1 MIKEDST
8 IAQIREIRHQIS
20 QQFNHDPKKIIEY
33 YIALQKKFQYRLLN
47 IMDRKQKVADEFENS

>member
-20 QQFNHDPKKIIEY
+20 QQFDHDPKKIIEY
-33 YIALQKKFQYRLLN
+33 YIELQKKFQYRLVN
-47 IMDRKQKVADEFENS
+47 SSDRKQKVADELE

>member
-1 MIKEDST
+1 MITEDST

-33 YIALQKKFQYRLLN
+33 YIELQKKFQYRLFN
-47 IMDRKQKVADEFENS
+47 IMDRKQKVADEFETL

>member
-20 QQFNHDPKKIIEY
+20 QQFDHDPKKIIEY
-33 YIALQKKFQYRLLN
+33 YMALQKKYQYRLMN
-47 IMDRKQKVADEFENS
+47 TIDRKQKVADEWDA

>member
-1 MIKEDST
+1 MMEEDLT

-33 YIALQKKFQYRLLN
+33 YIGLQKKFQYRLLN

>member
-20 QQFNHDPKKIIEY
+20 QQFDHDPKKIIEY
-33 YIALQKKFQYRLLN
+33 YIELQKKYQYRLVN
-47 IMDRKQKVADEFENS
+47 SSDRKQKVADELE